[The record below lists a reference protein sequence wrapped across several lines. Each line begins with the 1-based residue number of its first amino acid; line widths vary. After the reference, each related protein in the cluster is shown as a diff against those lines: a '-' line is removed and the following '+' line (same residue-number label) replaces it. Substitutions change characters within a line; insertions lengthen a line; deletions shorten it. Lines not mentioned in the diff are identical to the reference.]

1 MMQPNAPHRYPWL
14 DVVLVLAAAAL
25 YLAWFAAPLL
35 TAGTANPR
43 LVAAVF
49 LDEGISQGV
58 IRTTLD
64 AETLLLQRRDYGHA
78 YFNAV
83 LLPLTAVQQ
92 FAPVSDQQIIVT
104 LRLVS
109 LLFAVGTVGATY
121 VLARHVLGRPLA
133 FVAAGLLAVVP
144 VTFLRYGLLARADVM
159 QLFFLVIGLYAT
171 IRLAA
176 SGSRR
181 WLWAAVV
188 AAGLACATKYSGLF
202 LLPLIWAV
210 MLATIYAG
218 QFTPRTFLSDTT
230 FRRGLR
236 VVLAGGAAGA
246 LLVALLFTPDLIAAL
261 FTTDGQLADGALP
274 IVAAVRLGALV
285 VGGLLLLAVALPQ
298 VWAWLRQQTRLVR
311 VLHATIQQVALTG
324 ILFGAV
330 YILAAPALLPRFDFI
345 RTFLYQISSKTHG
358 LTFASE
364 RSRFEW
370 FEILAAPPLLT
381 LPLVLLAGVSLAV
394 LVVGVVRDGWR
405 AFLTPPGLL
414 WVWVAMH
421 MAILVLAIRH
431 FGPQYLL
438 PAIPFM
444 IMLALH
450 PFTLLHG
457 WLTAHLAPPQARL
470 ATGLAVALVLLI
482 TLPGAATQVLAYRSD
497 TANPHDLQRVA
508 IGDWLRGQYP
518 TSSSIATDYYYPQF
532 VPPAFE
538 YVVTAYVPPSFASIR
553 DVQPENFPDF
563 ATAPPDVALVAL
575 PLAQQFADAARAD
588 DYFLGRAAFLEHRN
602 YYATLRDPTSGYQL
616 VHRTATFEVY
626 EYCPTG
632 ACRVPPLAAQHN
644 TPQP

>member
-1 MMQPNAPHRYPWL
+1 MKLLTTNRHQWL
-14 DVVLVLAAAAL
+14 DVVLVLIAATL

-35 TAGTANPR
+35 AAGTANPR

-58 IRTTLD
+58 IRTTLA

-83 LLPLTAVQQ
+83 LLPLTVMQQ
-92 FAPVSDQQIIVT
+92 FAPVSDQQIIVA
-104 LRLVS
+104 LRFVS
-109 LLFAVGTVGATY
+109 LLFAGATVGATY
-121 VLARHVLGRPLA
+121 VLARHMLGRPLA
-133 FVAAGLLAVVP
+133 LVAAGLLAVVP
-144 VTFLRYGLLARADVM
+144 VTFLRYGVLARADVM
-159 QLFFLVIGLYAT
+159 QLFFLVVGLFAT
-171 IRLAA
+171 IRLAE

-181 WLWAAVV
+181 WLWGAIG

-210 MLATIYAG
+210 MLVTIYDGRFA
-218 QFTPRTFLSDTT
+218 PHTFLSDTT
-230 FRRGLR
+230 FRRGVR
-236 VVLAGGAAGA
+236 VLLAGGATVA
-246 LLVALLFTPDLIAAL
+246 LLVALLFTPERIAAR

-274 IVAAVRLGALV
+274 IVAAVRVGTLV
-285 VGGLLLLAVALPQ
+285 LGGLLLLVVALPQ
-298 VWAWLRQQTRLVR
+298 GWAWLRQQARLVR
-311 VLHATIQQVALTG
+311 ILNATSQQIALTS
-324 ILFGAV
+324 ILFGTI

-381 LPLVLLAGVSLAV
+381 LPLVLLACISLGA
-394 LVVGVVRDGWR
+394 LVAGVVRGGWR
-405 AFLTPPGLL
+405 TFVTAPGLL
-414 WVWVAMH
+414 WVWVALH
-421 MAILVLAIRH
+421 MTILVLAIRH

-444 IMLALH
+444 IVLALH
-450 PFTLLHG
+450 PAVLLHR
-457 WLTAHLAPPQARL
+457 WLAAHSTPQQARL
-470 ATGLAVALVLLI
+470 AVGGAVALLLLI
-482 TLPGAATQVLAYRSD
+482 TLPGAATQVTTYRSN
-497 TANPHDLQRVA
+497 TANPHALPRVA
-508 IGDWLRGQYP
+508 IGDWLRGHYP

-538 YVVTAYVPPSFASIR
+538 YVVTAYVPPEFASIR

-575 PLAQQFADAARAD
+575 PLAVQFADTTRAD
-588 DYFLGRAAFLEHRN
+588 DYFLGRDAFLEHRS
-602 YYATLRDPTSGYQL
+602 YYETLRDPASGYRRVQ
-616 VHRTATFEVY
+616 RTDTFEVY

-632 ACRVPPLAAQHN
+632 ACRVSPVVATQN
-644 TPQP
+644 TP